1 MENFFNLFQKP
12 KNPSS
17 VKGFRLS
24 VASPEQMLEWINDLG
39 QWVLHWAETP
49 YSVYALFLIA
59 FAESSFFPIPPDV
72 LLIAMSI
79 LDPAHSFTYAL
90 VCTAGSLAGAIFGF
104 VLGVKGGRPLLLKLF
119 RLEKILLVERYYQ
132 KWDVWAVAIAA
143 FTPIPYKVFTISAG
157 VFKLD
162 FKRFLA
168 ASALGRSGRFFLVAG
183 AIYLFGPA
191 IKQLLTDYLN
201 LFTIAFIVLLLV
213 GFWVVRHLT
222 RRSMNDERTR
232 L

>member
-1 MENFFNLFQKP
+1 
-12 KNPSS
+12 
-17 VKGFRLS
+17 
-24 VASPEQMLEWINDLG
+24 MLEWIHDLG

-49 YSVYALFLIA
+49 YAVYALFLIA

-79 LDPAHSFTYAL
+79 LDPAYAFTFAL
-90 VCTAGSLAGAIFGF
+90 VCTAGSLAGAVFGF
-104 VLGVKGGRPLLLKLF
+104 LLGIKGGRPLLLKLF
-119 RLEKILLVERYYQ
+119 SVEKILAVEKYYR

-157 VFKLD
+157 VFQLD
-162 FKRFLA
+162 FKRFLL

-183 AIYLFGPA
+183 VIYLFGPA
-191 IKQLLTDYLN
+191 IKQVLTDYLN

-213 GFWVVRHLT
+213 GFWVIRHLA
-222 RRSMNDERTR
+222 RRQASEEKTGP
-232 L
+232 